1 VKNSYLNTAVELQL
15 MSGVSLVSG
24 KESGDMNIS
33 NASELISGL
42 RKLMKHKYSDL
53 FLLCS
58 VAVAFGTLLVVSA
71 LG

>member
-1 VKNSYLNTAVELQL
+1 
-15 MSGVSLVSG
+15 
-24 KESGDMNIS
+24 MNINNVS
-33 NASELISGL
+33 TLTAGL

-58 VAVAFGTLLVVSA
+58 VAVAFGTLLAVSA

>member
-1 VKNSYLNTAVELQL
+1 
-15 MSGVSLVSG
+15 
-24 KESGDMNIS
+24 MNINNVS
-33 NASELISGL
+33 TLAVSL

>member
-1 VKNSYLNTAVELQL
+1 
-15 MSGVSLVSG
+15 MSGVSFVSG
-24 KESGDMNIS
+24 TESGDMNANNTSAMICG
-33 NASELISGL
+33 I

>member
-1 VKNSYLNTAVELQL
+1 
-15 MSGVSLVSG
+15 MSGVSFVSG
-24 KESGDMNIS
+24 KESGDMNINNVS
-33 NASELISGL
+33 TLAVSL